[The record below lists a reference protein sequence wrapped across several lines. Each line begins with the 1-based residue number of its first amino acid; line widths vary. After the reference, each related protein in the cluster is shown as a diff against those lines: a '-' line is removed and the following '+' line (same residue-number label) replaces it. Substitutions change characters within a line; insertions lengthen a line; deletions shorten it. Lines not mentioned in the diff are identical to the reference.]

1 MSKNFAITGVAGYIA
16 PRHLKAI
23 KDTGNKLI
31 AALDTNDSVGVMDK
45 YFFESNFFKEFERFE
60 RHAEKMR
67 RHASTAIEYVSI
79 CTPNYLHDAHIRFA
93 LRIGAHAI
101 CEKPLVLNPWNVD
114 ALEEYSANHGPR
126 IYNVLQLR
134 LHPRII
140 ALKKEIAGA
149 GKDSIPSRI
158 ASGLGGPLNGKRE
171 IELAYVTA
179 RGKWYLSSWKGNM
192 EQSGGLGSNIG
203 IHFFDMLIWIFGDVE
218 FTEVHH
224 SEPHRLAGY
233 LELKNARV
241 KWYLS
246 IDPSDVPDDL
256 RANGA
261 TTFRSLT
268 MDGKE
273 IEFSDGFADLHT
285 AVYKDI
291 LDGGGYGPSDAR
303 PSIQLAHNIRN
314 AKPTGSSEHSHPFL
328 LRKR

>member
-1 MSKNFAITGVAGYIA
+1 MPKNFAITGVAGYIA
-16 PRHLKAI
+16 PRHIKAI
-23 KDTGNKLI
+23 KDTGNVLT

-45 YFFESNFFKEFERFE
+45 FFFEASFFKEFERFE

-67 RHASTAIEYVSI
+67 RNKATAIDYVSI
-79 CTPNYLHDAHIRFA
+79 CTPNYLHDAHIRFS

-114 ALEEYSANHGPR
+114 ALEEYAAEHGRR

-134 LHPRII
+134 LHPAII
-140 ALKKEIAGA
+140 ALRNEISKSAEG
-149 GKDSIPSRI
+149 GKAP
-158 ASGLGGPLNGKRE
+158 GKRE
-171 IELAYVTA
+171 IELAYVTS
-179 RGKWYLSSWKGNM
+179 RGRWYLSSWKGNI

-218 FTEVHH
+218 FSEVHH

-233 LELKNARV
+233 LELKRARV

-246 IDPSDVPDDL
+246 IDPADVPEEL
-256 RANGA
+256 RAKGTN
-261 TTFRSLT
+261 TFRSLT

-273 IEFSDGFADLHT
+273 VEFSDGFTDLHT
-285 AVYKDI
+285 VVYRDI
-291 LDGGGYGPSDAR
+291 LEGGGFGPADAR

-314 AKPTGSSEHSHPFL
+314 AKPTGSSGHSHPFL
-328 LRKR
+328 IRRR